1 MSSFVKFTVL
11 QGAHDQGPLCYLLEI
26 DEAKL
31 LLDCGWTETLDMAQ
45 LSALEKVARQVD
57 AVLLTHADLDH
68 IGAFPYASQHL
79 GLSCSVFATTPVH
92 DMGSACMHDFVQSK
106 LDQEEFVLF
115 SHEDVDNAFKK
126 TTVLRYSQPSSL
138 TGKCQG
144 ITITAFSAGHTIG
157 GTIWKI
163 KKDTEEIV
171 YAVDYNH
178 RKERHLNGTVLL
190 NTDALIRPTLLI
202 TDSLNILTPD
212 PTPRKQRDA
221 ALIESIATVLS
232 EQGNVLIPSDSTT
245 RVLEL
250 LYMLDQHWAYH
261 RFSFHLVFLT
271 HQSQNTINLAKSTLE
286 WMGDGIAQAFTARE
300 LPFEFKC
307 LRILHSMAE
316 LDALSGPKVVLA
328 SFPSL
333 MTGFAHELF
342 LQWCASPKHMVILPD
357 RAQPGTLG
365 RQLFD
370 DWLDSAKDADMNV
383 RHHINLNRDI
393 PITLKRRIP
402 LVGDELAEFL
412 AKKQADTELARQL
425 LQRQRVLEEDDDDSD
440 MSEVE
445 EDTKMQAMQFDIY
458 VKDVNRSTGFFKQ
471 AQAFR
476 MYPVHEYRPRVDDY
490 GEIIDADQ
498 YAKLESLQVPDE
510 IGAISSTIQESA
522 AAVVVPVKQDV
533 PSKYIQED
541 TVLTLRCRMQ
551 YIDFEGRSDGK
562 SVKNIISQVA
572 PRKLL
577 LVHGDHAS
585 TKALTEYCKSSETL
599 TREVLDPVAGVCVN
613 VSSATNLFQVVLTD
627 SLVNSLNMK
636 QMDDYNLTFVTGVI
650 KIHESLT
657 GGSRA
662 MLEVV
667 PVDQQLS
674 RKAVMVVGEAK
685 LSQVR
690 KVLDGQGFRTV
701 FSSGVLVVNEGK
713 ALIRK
718 SGVDGG
724 LSLHGSVSSDYYK
737 IRQLLYST
745 LAVL

>member
-68 IGAFPYASQHL
+68 I
-79 GLSCSVFATTPVH
+79 VFATTPVH

-138 TGKCQG
+138 TAQVTLLVVPYGR
-144 ITITAFSAGHTIG
+144 S
-157 GTIWKI
+157 

-636 QMDDYNLTFVTGVI
+636 QCSNTIRFIVLQMDDYNLTFVTGVI

-685 LSQVR
+685 LFR
-690 KVLDGQGFRTV
+690 KYEKCWMAKGFVPFFRA
-701 FSSGVLVVNEGK
+701 E
-713 ALIRK
+713 
-718 SGVDGG
+718 
-724 LSLHGSVSSDYYK
+724 Y
-737 IRQLLYST
+737 
-745 LAVL
+745 